1 MPDAHHSK
9 LIEEMQRLRLD
20 ECTKDDLLD
29 FVEKLLLFSEKLVS
43 RVRVVEI
50 TLQTLEQKQDL
61 LVAENEMLLS
71 RIENIIH
78 RARENPREGIELLLQ
93 LFHDH
98 AEKKSGKIN

>member
-1 MPDAHHSK
+1 MPDAHHSE

-43 RVRVVEI
+43 KVHVVESK
-50 TLQTLEQKQDL
+50 LQMLEQKQHL

-71 RIENIIH
+71 RIENIIY
-78 RARENPREGIELLLQ
+78 RARENPRESIEVLLQ
-93 LFHDH
+93 LFHDG
-98 AEKKSGKIN
+98 AEKKTGKIN